1 MPMQYPR
8 RDHHHRS
15 GRHLAAGEA
24 IGSQRLPDD
33 DEGRRVKPSPDPLL
47 PIIPAYGRTKAAKW
61 TAPS

>member
-15 GRHLAAGEA
+15 GWHLAAGEA

-33 DEGRRVKPSPDPLL
+33 DEGRRVEPQRLL
-47 PIIPAYGRTKAAKW
+47 HDRAGDDERR
-61 TAPS
+61 